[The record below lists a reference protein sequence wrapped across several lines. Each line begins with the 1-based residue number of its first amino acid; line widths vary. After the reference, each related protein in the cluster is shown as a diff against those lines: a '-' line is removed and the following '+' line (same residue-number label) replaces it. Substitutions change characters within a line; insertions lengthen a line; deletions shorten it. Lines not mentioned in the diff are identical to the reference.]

1 MHPREDSHGGRHL
14 VSRAGA
20 WVRRKAGVTAAHAG
34 GPPGTTSAASAGVG
48 GQSSDPAPTKLQLRA
63 RGALAEGRKA
73 EAARLLA
80 KTDPQWRRRPEA
92 WQWVVDSAPAET
104 IIPVA
109 LRLYR
114 EGLYRF
120 AAGILTRTNL
130 DAAAPEQRRP
140 VARALVHGHQLE
152 LAIPYLEKL
161 VASERDPEVDDPEED
176 LRRDKKLLE
185 LAQFYLPANEYL
197 GTFTSPAL
205 DDVQGFVIVY
215 NWHAHVVAALM
226 VPMTGVLMEQ
236 GYPVKTVLAG
246 TVTTPRTG
254 IPTFDSLEGCIAPG
268 GSNLVRKP
276 QELAHDWTIDWPA
289 GIVETGGINYYTYFQ
304 ERFARWARVYRAD
317 SLEYPEAA
325 ERFDVLLHRSDVALS
340 LCEKALDL
348 AREQGKPVRIAIHES
363 HFAPAGIIREW
374 CEQVGS
380 QHGVHAVALSI
391 GYENYYSN
399 LTSLQAT
406 TVAVEDL
413 TANPTVRQ
421 PFLGGLHRLEAA
433 LGEDPGLGDDPD
445 DEVLSWIVQDRSKVE
460 LSSQPR
466 RDEVMG
472 KVERTH
478 AAGGR
483 VFVALGKVVVDFAA
497 PGDRGF
503 VHADFVEWI
512 NHLVEGVTDTGNL
525 LLIKPHPHELR
536 AEVVQEDVQRFRDLV
551 TPHLPDNVV
560 FLDHNSFNTHE
571 LAEVV
576 DAAFLWNG
584 TAILE
589 FSVLGVP
596 VVPASV
602 WAERDYPV
610 GFEILGTRGDYDDVL
625 RGERVLSV
633 APGAARQSA
642 AMLRLMR
649 SDFVAIPYTYVRRSA
664 TNLEFPAPVL
674 DVAMLTRMAEQP
686 DPYVERAASRFFEFA

>member
-1 MHPREDSHGGRHL
+1 MDARQDSHGGRHL

-20 WVRRKAGVTAAHAG
+20 WVRRKAGVTAASVGHS
-34 GPPGTTSAASAGVG
+34 PGSQGAASPGVG
-48 GQSSDPAPTKLQLRA
+48 GHPSDGAPTKLQRRA
-63 RGALAEGRKA
+63 RAALAEGRKA

-80 KTDPQWRRRPEA
+80 KTDPRWRRRPEA
-92 WQWVVDSAPAET
+92 WQWVADSAPAET
-104 IIPVA
+104 VIPVA

-114 EGLYRF
+114 EGCYEF

-130 DAAAPEQRRP
+130 EVMAPEQRRP
-140 VARALVHGHQLE
+140 VGRALIHGHQLE
-152 LAIPYLEKL
+152 VAIPYLEKL
-161 VASERDPEVDDPEED
+161 VASERDPDQLDPDEE

-197 GTFTSPAL
+197 GKFTSPRPE
-205 DDVQGFVIVY
+205 DVQGFVIVY

-226 VPMTGVLMEQ
+226 VPMTGVLMDQ

-246 TVTTPRTG
+246 TVTTPKTG

-268 GSNLVRKP
+268 GSNLVREP
-276 QELAHDWTIDWPA
+276 EALAHDWTIDWPA
-289 GIVETGGINYYTYFQ
+289 GVVETGGINYYTYFQ

-317 SLEYPEAA
+317 SLDYPEAA
-325 ERFDVLLHRSDVALS
+325 ERFDALLQRSDVALS
-340 LCEKALDL
+340 LCERALAL
-348 AREQGKPVRIAIHES
+348 AKEQGKPVRIAIHES
-363 HFAPAGIIREW
+363 HFAPSGIIREW

-380 QHGVHAVALSI
+380 HHGVHAVALSI

-433 LGEDPGLGDDPD
+433 LREDPSLGNDPD

-460 LSSQPR
+460 LSSQAG
-466 RDEVMG
+466 RDAVMDQ
-472 KVERTH
+472 VERTH
-478 AAGGR
+478 SAGGQ
-483 VFVALGKVVVDFAA
+483 VFVVLGKVVVDFAA

-503 VHADFVEWI
+503 VHADFVEWV
-512 NHLVEGVTDTGNL
+512 NHLVEAVTDTGNL

-551 TPHLPDNVV
+551 TPHLPENVV
-560 FLDHNSFNTHE
+560 FLDHNTFNTHE

-610 GFEILGTRGDYDDVL
+610 GFEVLGTRGDYDQVL

-633 APGAARQSA
+633 APDAARRSA

-664 TNLEFPAPVL
+664 TNLDFPAPVL
-674 DVAMLTRMAEQP
+674 DVAMLERMAEQP